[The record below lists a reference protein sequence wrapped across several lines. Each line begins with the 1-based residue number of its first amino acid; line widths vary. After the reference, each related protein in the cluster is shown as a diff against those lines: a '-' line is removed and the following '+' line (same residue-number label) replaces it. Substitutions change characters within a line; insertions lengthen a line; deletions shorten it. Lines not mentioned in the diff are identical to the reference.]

1 MTSVAL
7 PVVDINEE
15 LPNLKKKRGFLGD
28 SMQKMENSKK
38 RKNSQFW
45 VYIAKLNSGKLK
57 TN

>member
-38 RKNSQFW
+38 KKKFAILGIYCKIEFRE
-45 VYIAKLNSGKLK
+45 
-57 TN
+57 T